1 MHTTEWYG
9 LHIHRYTE
17 QDAFLVDAVAPAVA
31 PLYDSGV
38 LERSFFLRYW
48 QGGHHIRLR
57 LRLAGPDPE
66 SGERHVRE
74 VAGRLAAHLAEFPG
88 GPGPTAEEFRDAQAT
103 MAALESETPD
113 ELRPPDSIHRVPYTP
128 EYGKYGGEDG
138 VAIAERFF
146 DRSSAVALAAL
157 RAIDGSS
164 AKRLGTAFSMMLRGL
179 GAARLSP
186 ADMAAFFAH
195 YCVVRAS
202 MLMPKPAHLSWEEA
216 ACNPLCAGTAYRM
229 LVSDNGARMKQGDV
243 VLIWGATGGLGAYG
257 VQFVKNGGGIAVG
270 VVSSAAKEE
279 LALKLGAAGIA
290 RYPLDEKADVI
301 LDAAGG
307 ELFDQALDSLASFGR
322 LVSYGNAWF
331 AWYMRRLAERP
342 ANVWFLIRNLV

>member
-138 VAIAERFF
+138 VALAERFF

-195 YCVVRAS
+195 YCVVWSPYVFDRFLDTWPDLLSQRRA
-202 MLMPKPAHLSWEEA
+202 PAVAHAARLLDPPHPPDAPSDPFGRAVHEA
-216 ACNPLCAGTAYRM
+216 
-229 LVSDNGARMKQGDV
+229 
-243 VLIWGATGGLGAYG
+243 W
-257 VQFVKNGGGIAVG
+257 
-270 VVSSAAKEE
+270 
-279 LALKLGAAGIA
+279 
-290 RYPLDEKADVI
+290 
-301 LDAAGG
+301 
-307 ELFDQALDSLASFGR
+307 QALDGASGTVLPAVTLGGDDASPERRRQIVLLSYLHTHNNR
-322 LVSYGNAWF
+322 LGLIPEQESFLGYLGHHVVSDVAGTDPSAGLLDRVREHRR
-331 AWYMRRLAERP
+331 ARLAAHPEVP
-342 ANVWFLIRNLV
+342 SGHY

>member
-88 GPGPTAEEFRDAQAT
+88 GPGPTAEEFGDAQAT

-128 EYGKYGGEDG
+128 EYGKYGGEEG

-186 ADMAAFFAH
+186 AEMAAFFAH
-195 YCVVRAS
+195 YCVVWSPYVFDRFLDTWPDLLSQRRA
-202 MLMPKPAHLSWEEA
+202 PAAAHAARLLGLPHPPDTPSDPFGRAVHEA
-216 ACNPLCAGTAYRM
+216 
-229 LVSDNGARMKQGDV
+229 
-243 VLIWGATGGLGAYG
+243 W
-257 VQFVKNGGGIAVG
+257 
-270 VVSSAAKEE
+270 
-279 LALKLGAAGIA
+279 
-290 RYPLDEKADVI
+290 
-301 LDAAGG
+301 
-307 ELFDQALDSLASFGR
+307 QALDGASGTVLPAVTLGGGDASPERRRQIVLLSYLHTHNNR
-322 LVSYGNAWF
+322 LGLIPEQESFLGYLGHHVVSDVDGTDPSAGLLDRVREHRR
-331 AWYMRRLAERP
+331 ARLAAHPEVP
-342 ANVWFLIRNLV
+342 SGHY